1 MKVLVLGGTAF
12 VGPAIVDEALARGW
26 EVTVFNRGRTPA
38 PPGVRALRGDRT
50 AEGGLAALADGAWD
64 LVVDTWSEAPAPV
77 RDTARLLADRA
88 GHYSYV
94 SSRSVYTWPPA
105 AGADEDSP
113 VVDGSPDAEA
123 RAYAP
128 DKRGG
133 ELAVEREFGAGRSL
147 LVRCGMLL
155 GPGEDVGR
163 LPWWLSRIAAGGE
176 VLAPGPRES
185 PLQYLDVRDL
195 ARWTLDAAGRGLSG
209 PYDLVSPPGA
219 ATMGELLETCA
230 EVTGSD
236 AVLRWTD
243 PDVVLAAG
251 IEPWTELPAWLPPGP
266 KYQALHGSNV
276 SRALATGLTV
286 RPLAETVRDTWAW
299 LGALPPGT
307 TLGSPRFPVGC
318 PPEKEAA
325 ALTAARG

>member
-12 VGPAIVDEALARGW
+12 AGPAIVDEALARGW

-50 AEGGLAALADGAWD
+50 ASDGLAALADGAWD
-64 LVVDTWSEAPAPV
+64 LVVDTWSHAPTAV

-94 SSRSVYTWPPA
+94 SSRSVYTWPAPS
-105 AGADEDSP
+105 GADESSP

-123 RAYAP
+123 RDYAL

-133 ELAVEREFGAGRSL
+133 ELAVEREFGAERSL
-147 LVRCGMLL
+147 LVRCGLLL

-176 VLAPGPRES
+176 VLAPGPREL
-185 PLQYLDVRDL
+185 PLQYLDIRDV
-195 ARWTLDAAGRGLSG
+195 ARWTLDAAARGRGG
-209 PYDLVSPPGA
+209 PFDLVSPPGA
-219 ATMGELLETCA
+219 ATMGELLETCRA
-230 EVTGSD
+230 VTGSE
-236 AVLRWTD
+236 AVLCWAD
-243 PDVVLAAG
+243 PEVVLAAE
-251 IEPWTELPAWLPPGP
+251 IAPWTELPAWLPPGP
-266 KYQALHGSNV
+266 EHQALHGSDV
-276 SRALATGLTV
+276 SRALAAGLTV

-299 LGALPPGT
+299 LGTLAPDHQLGSTRSRVGLPPD
-307 TLGSPRFPVGC
+307 
-318 PPEKEAA
+318 KEAA
-325 ALTAARG
+325 ALSAARR